1 MTIKYI
7 VELRGWNGIALPA
20 VHARDA
26 KIYVDDPGPY
36 IIGFPTEAR
45 YAVRPPSEVCIVD
58 LDINYLNCA
67 TPPPGVV
74 SIKQQRDKFR
84 QIILTA
90 FGPNYHSD
98 HGVPSELKE
107 AFPAGRFRPICKI
120 QAKRGAAS
128 TAVADVIKAP
138 EWWHSTRIIQA
149 FDQVLQDKFKKPSL
163 FKRISSFG
171 SYKRP
176 PQLSAAE
183 QLIQLSI
190 RKRATAFVDARDD
203 LETKIG
209 RLSRRLNFLMT
220 ESDLWR
226 DKFVTFEQYAEK
238 LSLEAQ
244 ELRAKVNKEQ
254 REAKRL
260 SGIVNTT
267 NGEKVQLQTRTSS
280 PFSLPFCVTPFV
292 SPSIILTR
300 ILIFLSGFTELKEAE
315 HAHRDAVGELEKM
328 RDAMVKMEQERLE
341 MVAEVEAQIERALAS
356 MQIEIHSDASDY
368 SDYSRPSSRMS
379 GPNAPGTPRSRSR
392 KGSVSEKRLRSYGT
406 ESTLVDYND
415 DVRHHIADRSAT
427 VIEETEEEAEGDERR
442 KHLGVDGVQDIPDE
456 EDLTIVKR
464 FSAEANRADKNH
476 QDAMGAVDMG
486 ISEKSDKIAQKV
498 MEIQRKVSP
507 QTPSFG
513 CRLIVLVLSLKL
525 LFPTSTGG

>member
-45 YAVRPPSEVCIVD
+45 YAVRPPSEVCVVD

-67 TPPPGVV
+67 SPPPGTV
-74 SIKQQRDKFR
+74 STKQQRDKYR
-84 QIILTA
+84 QIILAA

-128 TAVADVIKAP
+128 TAVADMIKAP

-171 SYKRP
+171 TYRRP

-244 ELRAKVNKEQ
+244 DLRSKVNKEQ

-267 NGEKVQLQTRTSS
+267 NGEKVKLQTRTCL
-280 PFSLPFCVTPFV
+280 PSLIFRLL
-292 SPSIILTR
+292 SPS
-300 ILIFLSGFTELKEAE
+300 F
-315 HAHRDAVGELEKM
+315 
-328 RDAMVKMEQERLE
+328 
-341 MVAEVEAQIERALAS
+341 
-356 MQIEIHSDASDY
+356 
-368 SDYSRPSSRMS
+368 YSRSIHRFMNRHTNEAPSVLQSSMK
-379 GPNAPGTPRSRSR
+379 R
-392 KGSVSEKRLRSYGT
+392 KGPTAMRSPSLRRCAMPWSGWSKRGLRWLPRWRLRSN
-406 ESTLVDYND
+406 EPWL
-415 DVRHHIADRSAT
+415 
-427 VIEETEEEAEGDERR
+427 
-442 KHLGVDGVQDIPDE
+442 Q
-456 EDLTIVKR
+456 
-464 FSAEANRADKNH
+464 
-476 QDAMGAVDMG
+476 
-486 ISEKSDKIAQKV
+486 
-498 MEIQRKVSP
+498 
-507 QTPSFG
+507 
-513 CRLIVLVLSLKL
+513 CRLRSFLTFPSIQTILGPTHER
-525 LFPTSTGG
+525 PTSRLSPGGP